1 MMMDTALDHLVTAE
15 TQSDPRAT
23 DGLPLASA
31 VISADTSTTSI
42 EESILDLSRR
52 PTKDIQDS
60 HRSMIIIDHWT
71 DDSASL
77 LTRHY
82 TDTIDDNDL
91 YPVSAVKEENTFN
104 LEQSLTDQLR
114 KNSIREDSLSD
125 SSHRNPSKLDLVPL
139 EKKIK

>member
-1 MMMDTALDHLVTAE
+1 MMDTALDHLVTAE
-15 TQSDPRAT
+15 TRSDPRAT
-23 DGLPLASA
+23 DGPPLAS
-31 VISADTSTTSI
+31 VLSADASTTST
-42 EESILDLSRR
+42 EESILDLSQR
-52 PTKDIQDS
+52 PTKDRKDS
-60 HRSMIIIDHWT
+60 HRSMIIIDQWT
-71 DDSASL
+71 DDSKS

-91 YPVSAVKEENTFN
+91 HPVAVVKGENTFN

-139 EKKIK
+139 AKKIK